1 MLIRQR
7 IFWGYIAIVILICLF
22 IGFMIINNLAIRDD
36 FSDLQG
42 DIIHGAVAISNM
54 KSRVVEIRAWTM
66 TYIIR
71 GNRVRQGKP
80 LKEALKEQWADLQ
93 EQAEIHFED
102 EYHIDWKK
110 QQASAVIVNLAKK
123 FISVSAEVVELKD
136 KGVQSEEE
144 LFEKVRVEFGP
155 LFYPLNQLLDNHL
168 AVNLNELAEAEGDVQ
183 GRLKALAIYVPIA
196 GFLIILI
203 ALFIWIY
210 TDRSL
215 KRYIRARD
223 WAEKALIGATQE
235 ISELNRRMAEEL
247 KGAAE
252 LQQSLLPKSLPEVSE
267 VDFAWVFNPCEELA
281 GDSFNIFRLD
291 EENLGFYSID
301 VSGHGVSSSLYSF
314 ALSKIL
320 SPPFGQFSL
329 LKSYDTGGQGYILL
343 SPAVVAENLN
353 IHFPH
358 DITSKHYFTFFYG
371 ILNIK
376 SLRFRYV
383 SAGHPGFIYHEQNS
397 RPRIIETPGVPIG
410 FMEAPG
416 YNEHSLQLQPGDRLY
431 IYSDGIT
438 EALNLKDEEYGDKRL
453 ISIIRKR
460 GSLSLKECVA
470 AVIEDVE
477 SWFAGNKQSD
487 DISLMA
493 IET

>member
-1 MLIRQR
+1 MPIRQK

-22 IGFMIINNLAIRDD
+22 IGFMIINGLAIRDD
-36 FSDLQG
+36 FSNLQS
-42 DIIHGAVAISNM
+42 DIIPGAVAISNM
-54 KSRVVEIRAWTM
+54 KSRAVEIRAWTM

-71 GNRVRQGKP
+71 GNIMRQGRT
-80 LKEALKEQWADLQ
+80 LKDALKEQWADLQ
-93 EQAEIHFED
+93 EQAEIHYKEK
-102 EYHIDWKK
+102 YHIGVEE
-110 QQASAVIVNLAKK
+110 QHSEAVIVNLAEK
-123 FISVSAEVVELKD
+123 FISVSAEIVELKD
-136 KGVQSEEE
+136 KGGQGEE
-144 LFEKVRVEFGP
+144 LSKKVRIEFGP
-155 LFYPLNQLLDNHL
+155 LFYPLYQLLHDNL
-168 AVNLNELAEAEGDVQ
+168 AVHLKELAEAETDVQ
-183 GRLKALAIYVPIA
+183 GRLKALAIYVPIV
-196 GFLIILI
+196 GILIILL

-215 KRYIRARD
+215 KKYIRERD
-223 WAEKALIGATQE
+223 RAEKALMGANRE

-247 KGAAE
+247 KSAAD
-252 LQQSLLPKSLPEVSE
+252 LQQSLLPKSLPDISN

-301 VSGHGVSSSLYSF
+301 VSGHGVSSALYSF

-320 SPPFGQFSL
+320 SPAFGQSAL

-343 SPAVVAENLN
+343 SPAVVAEYLN
-353 IHFPH
+353 IHFPL

-383 SAGHPGFIYHEQNS
+383 SAGHTGFIYHGQNS

-410 FMEAPG
+410 FMEEPG
-416 YNEHSLQLQPGDRLY
+416 YSEHTLQLQPGDRLY

-453 ISIIRKR
+453 ISIIGKR
-460 GSLSLKECVA
+460 GSISLKECVA